1 MKSEMAEAVPA
12 AQADPWRESVRKGM
26 LTVAAFIA
34 PPVVL
39 LGLFLR
45 TGPSTWLDDV
55 MLLGT
60 GIVLPILRFV
70 PGSLAARSLALL
82 AVACTTSI
90 YLLARFG
97 LVAGISVSLTT
108 FSVLALISASRRIGF
123 TIIAL
128 TAVAY
133 FTFGLL
139 ASHHL
144 LDITAADTDPYRL
157 RNWIR
162 MGTNSC
168 LLAIL
173 LMSVIDFVIRHV
185 EANARA
191 ATHAMAR
198 LQEAATARAR
208 HEQHLELAYERLGQ
222 LHRALETTK
231 EEERRALSRELH
243 DELGQTL
250 TVLKLRLQLGARGA
264 QPVPELS
271 GSTEPLALVDDLIA
285 RVRKIS
291 VDLRPPLL
299 DEVGLVSA
307 LRVYIENQAA
317 VSGLAIDLQA
327 DEPAGAA
334 ADRLPPDYEIAC
346 FRVVQESI
354 TNALRHAAA
363 RHLRVSIKRSRNGV
377 RLSIRDDGR
386 GFDPDTLDAAAT
398 RGHLGILGMRE
409 RIRARGGE
417 FSLTSRPGAGTS
429 IEVELSAPPRVAA
442 SG

>member
-1 MKSEMAEAVPA
+1 
-12 AQADPWRESVRKGM
+12 M
-26 LTVAAFIA
+26 LTVAVIIA
-34 PPVVL
+34 PPVVVTD
-39 LGLFLR
+39 FVLR
-45 TGPSTWLDDV
+45 SGTRSWLDNAV
-55 MLLGT
+55 LLAT
-60 GIVLPILRFV
+60 GILLPSFRFV
-70 PGSLAARSLALL
+70 RGSLAARSLAVL
-82 AVACTTSI
+82 AIACTTSI
-90 YLLARFG
+90 YLLARIG
-97 LVAGISVSLTT
+97 LVAGIGVSLAT
-108 FSVLALISASRRIGF
+108 FAVLALICASRRTGF
-123 TIIAL
+123 AIVGL
-128 TAVAY
+128 TAAAY
-133 FTFGLL
+133 LGVGLL
-139 ASHHL
+139 ASHHAL
-144 LDITAADTDPYRL
+144 AITVADTDPYRL
-157 RNWIR
+157 RNWVR
-162 MGTNSC
+162 MGTTSS

-191 ATHAMAR
+191 ATHAMER
-198 LQEAATARAR
+198 LQEAAAARAR
-208 HEQHLELAYERLGQ
+208 HEQHMELAYQRLGQ

-250 TVLKLRLQLGARGA
+250 TVLKLRLQLGTRSA

-271 GSTEPLALVDDLIA
+271 ASTEPLALVDDLIA

-307 LRVYIENQAA
+307 LRVYLENQTAL
-317 VSGLAIDLQA
+317 SGLAIDLEA
-327 DEPAGAA
+327 DEPAAA
-334 ADRLPPDYEIAC
+334 ATARLPPDFEIAC

-363 RHLRVSIKRSRNGV
+363 RRVRVSIKRSPTGL

-386 GFDPDTLDAAAT
+386 GFDPDTLDAAAA

-417 FSLTSRPGAGTS
+417 FTLTSRPGAGTS
-429 IEVELSAPPRVAA
+429 IDVELSAPQTVAA